1 MTNNVGLTL
10 SVGDTTLQFTISIE
24 QDNKNCDTKYHI
36 QCTYIIWA
44 KNDILGKII
53 IVTQNSTW

>member
-1 MTNNVGLTL
+1 MAIIATWAIYNPPQKLLGMTNNVGLTL

-36 QCTYIIWA
+36 
-44 KNDILGKII
+44 
-53 IVTQNSTW
+53 